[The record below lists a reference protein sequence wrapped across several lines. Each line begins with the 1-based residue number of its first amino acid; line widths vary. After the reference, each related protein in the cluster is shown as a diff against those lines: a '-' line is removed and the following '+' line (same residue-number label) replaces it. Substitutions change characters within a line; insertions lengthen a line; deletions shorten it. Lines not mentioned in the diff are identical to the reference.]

1 MQKSL
6 ASLALILS
14 FASSATF
21 AQTSRPTWVVNDIYN
36 YNHPYA
42 ATDST
47 DLAIKMQTMNSS
59 AFYFYRGTADIFYH
73 DMSTLPASDYVN
85 ATTNYTWLGGDTH
98 IANFGAFQDSSGNTV
113 FGVDDFDEGYLGQY
127 VWDLRRTAT
136 SIVLAG
142 QENGLSTSDIT
153 TAINTFV
160 GAYLAELNVFVSS
173 NKTEKS
179 FQLTSSNTSSVVQST
194 ISTSADDSRSSLLS
208 KYTSTPNGVRSFQTT
223 SDLATVSSGTYSAIV
238 SAVSAYVQT
247 ISASKQYPA
256 GYYTVKDVRQ
266 RFGEGTGSLGKLRY
280 YVLVEGPTTSDSD
293 DVILDLKQE
302 ATSNVAIV
310 DPGQLPVTDYAS
322 NEGDRVARTNKA
334 QLINAAVLIGY
345 TTINGIPYY
354 VEEKSPYAEDFDY
367 TQLTSS
373 KKFNTAM
380 TYFGQALASAHALS
394 DNDYDSTVVPYS
406 IETQITKAVTSNSGL
421 ESEIS
426 AFAFSYATQ
435 VNLDWQAFQSAYAA
449 GTPLY

>member
-1 MQKSL
+1 
-6 ASLALILS
+6 
-14 FASSATF
+14 
-21 AQTSRPTWVVNDIYN
+21 
-36 YNHPYA
+36 
-42 ATDST
+42 
-47 DLAIKMQTMNSS
+47 
-59 AFYFYRGTADIFYH
+59 
-73 DMSTLPASDYVN
+73 
-85 ATTNYTWLGGDTH
+85 
-98 IANFGAFQDSSGNTV
+98 
-113 FGVDDFDEGYLGQY
+113 
-127 VWDLRRTAT
+127 
-136 SIVLAG
+136 
-142 QENGLSTSDIT
+142 
-153 TAINTFV
+153 
-160 GAYLAELNVFVSS
+160 
-173 NKTEKS
+173 
-179 FQLTSSNTSSVVQST
+179 
-194 ISTSADDSRSSLLS
+194 
-208 KYTSTPNGVRSFQTT
+208 
-223 SDLATVSSGTYSAIV
+223 
-238 SAVSAYVQT
+238 
-247 ISASKQYPA
+247 
-256 GYYTVKDVRQ
+256 VKDVRQ

-302 ATSNVAIV
+302 AASNVAIV

-322 NEGDRVARTNKA
+322 NEGDRAGRTNKA
-334 QLINAAVLIGY
+334 QLINAAVLTGY

-380 TYFGQALASAHALS
+380 TYLGQALASAHALS

-406 IETQITKAVTSNSGL
+406 IETQITKAVTSTSGL